1 MANISKINGFKP
13 VKHITGAPYTGQANI
28 YAVKSGEKFV
38 AGDPVKLSAG
48 ASQGGVAEV
57 TVATNDAAVLGVVVG
72 VVPAKMDPVTGKM
85 SAGSI
90 SLDTPVSVTGGS
102 TPAFVLV
109 ADSPDIIYEVQKASF
124 TATDV
129 GTAGGFDFAGTQ
141 GGDAATGTSGF
152 YVTDTATGVVQVL
165 GLVQRVDNE
174 AGAYAKVLARF
185 NSNNFAL

>member
-1 MANISKINGFKP
+1 MPNISKINGFKP

-141 GGDAATGTSGF
+141 GGDAATGTSNF

-174 AGAYAKVLARF
+174 AGPYAKVLVRF
-185 NSNNFAL
+185 NNNNFAL

>member
-28 YAVKSGEKFV
+28 YAVKSGENFV

>member
-13 VKHITGAPYTGQANI
+13 VKHITGTPYNDQANI

-102 TPAFVLV
+102 TTAFVLV

-141 GGDAATGTSGF
+141 GGDAATGTSSF

>member
-1 MANISKINGFKP
+1 MANISKINGFRP
-13 VKHITGAPYTGQANI
+13 VKHITGAPYSGQANI
-28 YAVKSGEKFV
+28 YAVKSGDKLV
-38 AGDPVKLSAG
+38 PGDLVKLSAG

-57 TVATNDAAVLGVVVG
+57 TVATNDAAVLGAVVG

-109 ADSPDIIYEVQKASF
+109 ADSPDIVYEVQKTSF

-129 GTAGGFDFAGTQ
+129 GTAGGFDFAGTA
-141 GGDAATGTSGF
+141 GGDATTGNSGF

-174 AGAYAKVLARF
+174 TGAHAKVLARI
-185 NSNNFAL
+185 NNNNFAL

>member
-13 VKHITGAPYTGQANI
+13 VKHITGTPYTGQANI

-124 TATDV
+124 TAADV

-141 GGDAATGTSGF
+141 GGDVATGTSSF

>member
-13 VKHITGAPYTGQANI
+13 VKHITGAPYSGQANI

-109 ADSPDIIYEVQKASF
+109 ADSPDIIYEVQKTSF

-141 GGDAATGTSGF
+141 GGDATTGTSGF